1 MSKPS
6 ADLAIIGG
14 TGVYDPELIDN
25 AEKVKVHTPYG
36 SPSATITIGD
46 YEGKKIAFLQRHGD
60 DMSSHLTRSHS
71 GQTHGR

>member
-25 AEKVKVHTPYG
+25 AERVKVHTPYG
-36 SPSATITIGD
+36 SPSATITIGE
-46 YEGKKIAFLQRHGD
+46 YEEKR
-60 DMSSHLTRSHS
+60 
-71 GQTHGR
+71 